1 LIGTYLAGPASVG
14 VPTVSKAK
22 NKRTNAGISQHALSN
37 SKMLNAH
44 FKSSGFNKNQRDL
57 RVQIE
62 QPVYP
67 PPEVRDLEPGK
78 GWLPWRRL
86 LP

>member
-1 LIGTYLAGPASVG
+1 
-14 VPTVSKAK
+14 
-22 NKRTNAGISQHALSN
+22 
-37 SKMLNAH
+37 MLNAH
-44 FKSSGFNKNQRDL
+44 FKSSGFNKNQRNL

-67 PPEVRDLEPGK
+67 PPEVRDLEPAAS
-78 GWLPWRRL
+78 WLSWRRF

>member
-1 LIGTYLAGPASVG
+1 
-14 VPTVSKAK
+14 
-22 NKRTNAGISQHALSN
+22 
-37 SKMLNAH
+37 MLNAH
-44 FKSSGFNKNQRDL
+44 YKSSGFSRYQRDL
-57 RVQIE
+57 RVHIE

-86 LP
+86 IP